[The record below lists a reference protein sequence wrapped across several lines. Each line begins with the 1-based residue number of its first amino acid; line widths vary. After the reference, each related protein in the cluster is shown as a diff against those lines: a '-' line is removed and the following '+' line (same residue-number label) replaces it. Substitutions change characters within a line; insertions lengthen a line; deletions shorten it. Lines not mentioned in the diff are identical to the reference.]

1 MTATAEEIAALLQDA
16 IDFNN
21 AHQAQSNINSVLI
34 YAWNEHDEGGW
45 LCPTIIDE
53 DRDGMP
59 ELREDGT
66 YKRDTRRLRAIQ
78 KVLRPG
84 EEWTLDA
91 DEVSQPGNELQPSQ
105 EPSPS
110 ASAGTNSDGTKAT
123 PLFFVVGGAVIVVAG
138 AVGFVCLYKNK
149 KKNRQDSSEDSEK

>member
-1 MTATAEEIAALLQDA
+1 MLQDA

-21 AHQAQSNINSVLI
+21 ERKEQSNINSVLI

-91 DEVSQPGNELQPSQ
+91 DEISQSAVSTPA
-105 EPSPS
+105 
-110 ASAGTNSDGTKAT
+110 ASAPASTSDPSGDSSGENNADNKGSVWIYIAAGIAG
-123 PLFFVVGGAVIVVAG
+123 VVIIGAVVILVVQ
-138 AVGFVCLYKNK
+138 K
-149 KKNRQDSSEDSEK
+149 KKKQKTEPENDAEHPEN